1 MQQKCLTIQVKFAW
15 IFRPIHLLS
24 VDCNYMETWFIAKIA
39 VLARQPEKGNQ
50 AEIYKS
56 IHFSK
61 PPSRT
66 HQQKEA
72 NFSQWLMGNF
82 IIMKKKKKKI
92 LHSMCLAEIQKCLQ
106 WVPQNDKITRR
117 FTFARCPVNT
127 RWECR
132 LYLVFTL
139 HSPHFLKM
147 ETFSRITNMCR
158 RDKSST
164 RCFGIC
170 LSDQMTAFDGLWID
184 VQIKDTARD
193 HRGWQQIFTS
203 SGETI
208 GEQMEREGGSKRHCL
223 SNGPLCCLICSWWN
237 KETRRT
243 EGGEHEQV
251 MRSSKG
257 AGSEDAQPQRK
268 AATVFVSN

>member
-1 MQQKCLTIQVKFAW
+1 
-15 IFRPIHLLS
+15 
-24 VDCNYMETWFIAKIA
+24 
-39 VLARQPEKGNQ
+39 
-50 AEIYKS
+50 
-56 IHFSK
+56 
-61 PPSRT
+61 
-66 HQQKEA
+66 
-72 NFSQWLMGNF
+72 MGNF
-82 IIMKKKKKKI
+82 IIMKKKKENPPQYVPGRDSKVLTVSASEWQNNKEVH
-92 LHSMCLAEIQKCLQ
+92 LCKVSCQHSLRIS
-106 WVPQNDKITRR
+106 PIS
-117 FTFARCPVNT
+117 
-127 RWECR
+127 
-132 LYLVFTL
+132 LVFTL

-147 ETFSRITNMCR
+147 DTFSRITNMCR

-170 LSDQMTAFDGLWID
+170 LSDQMTAFDGLWIG

>member
-1 MQQKCLTIQVKFAW
+1 MK
-15 IFRPIHLLS
+15 
-24 VDCNYMETWFIAKIA
+24 TWFIAKIA
-39 VLARQPEKGNQ
+39 VLAGQPEKRNQ

-56 IHFSK
+56 IHSAR
-61 PPSRT
+61 PPPTQT

-82 IIMKKKKKKI
+82 IILKKKKI

-127 RWECR
+127 RWECL
-132 LYLVFTL
+132 LYLIFTL
-139 HSPHFLKM
+139 HSSHFLKM
-147 ETFSRITNMCR
+147 DIFSRITNMCR

-164 RCFGIC
+164 RWFGIC
-170 LSDQMTAFDGLWID
+170 LSDQMTVFDGLWID
-184 VQIKDTARD
+184 VHIKDTARD
-193 HRGWQQIFTS
+193 HKGLQQMFTS

-208 GEQMEREGGSKRHCL
+208 GEQMEREGGSKKNCL

-251 MRSSKG
+251 MTSSKG
-257 AGSEDAQPQRK
+257 AGSEDVQRQRK
-268 AATVFVSN
+268 ALTVFVSN